1 MNKVKFKII
10 DGGKAIPIGNNLY
23 KLIGRSHE
31 EGGIGIE
38 LKDGNAKTVIE
49 GEDKEIFEPKN
60 HEFRVLSNSIK
71 IGNKTPAQLAEAGYN
86 PDIIFKAQQS
96 INGNYGG
103 NYAENGSKKYTYIG
117 GTPEESRKKYY
128 EFDTKLTDIINAI
141 SKEYDIAPELLF
153 HRLSKEGIID
163 RAIQHNNENYFRNKK
178 YNENNE
184 FISIIDRTT
193 FDPFVEIGLDDGFDN
208 YDNYNLKRN
217 IPIAENKKYNEK
229 GRLVNSVQTANVQ
242 DAIELM
248 AAELNYRKNILAKN
262 GINPTNALIS
272 ASYNKGINGVIDSNN
287 KGNLEKEYSIPN
299 TYNSLIRDIK
309 YKPDDRFMNTDYV
322 DQVHKNLQEMNDSYI
337 VTHKHD
343 KNNKINYFNN
353 NYKNHFKGIDEKT
366 INNILNE
373 FLKLG
378 NGSNQSYDIED
389 AILLNDVEKLNTSD
403 ITLLK
408 NKYKN
413 GGQINMKLK
422 HKNKQDI
429 TDMVMNEILPHS
441 TGERK
446 KFDDGGVW
454 GTSEWSLAGNL
465 GLNVLNALT
474 QGILGSVFGN
484 KAIDMYTKAK
494 SKLKKTFT
502 PVAREYIDTRVDIE
516 NELSGIKQS
525 TAKLIENAKANTSNA
540 KVARL
545 QAQNAIKQQNE
556 LEHRA
561 YTNKYKEESNRR
573 NIAAELATKYN
584 IIDNQNYIQSER
596 EYQDKMLQLDLG
608 IANAEISKGQT
619 WGNAVGSALKAG
631 ADSLTDYATMT
642 NDLLKS
648 NNSAAYV
655 EYMKRNYGHFLNSDG
670 TLKDK
675 YKGNTRIENFYN
687 KNLKPLFSTNILTP
701 TIIPYSGGLLT

>member
-1 MNKVKFKII
+1 MSKVKFKII

-49 GEDKEIFEPKN
+49 GERDEIFEPKT
-60 HEFRVLSNSIK
+60 HEFRMFSDSIK

-103 NYAENGSKKYTYIG
+103 SYAEDGSKKEIKKENIPTKEEYITQKLDSIRNDALERSRNKTQAETTTINEADVYGKKQLIDFLQNEYNDKLFLYNRFLEDRYDNYKKNNPITSEKYTKLDFIENNVDFKYYYEQLNNAKNLLEDAKNGKYNGKALNNCIANLSEMFPHG
-117 GTPEESRKKYY
+117 LPYGNQTFKANPKKYG
-128 EFDTKLTDIINAI
+128 FSLIDTHDVLPGDLIQHLNYNLNGQPDHAMIYNGIDKNGKHTFNYSDGGEP
-141 SKEYDIAPELLF
+141 SM
-153 HRLSKEGIID
+153 REGIV
-163 RAIQHNNENYFRNKK
+163 YGGYGSNKK
-178 YNENNE
+178 YPKAVAKDGKHLWDVNVYRYTGTPQDSIQWSNE
-184 FISIIDRTT
+184 
-193 FDPFVEIGLDDGFDN
+193 
-208 YDNYNLKRN
+208 YDQ
-217 IPIAENKKYNEK
+217 KY
-229 GRLVNSVQTANVQ
+229 G
-242 DAIELM
+242 
-248 AAELNYRKNILAKN
+248 
-262 GINPTNALIS
+262 
-272 ASYNKGINGVIDSNN
+272 
-287 KGNLEKEYSIPN
+287 
-299 TYNSLIRDIK
+299 
-309 YKPDDRFMNTDYV
+309 
-322 DQVHKNLQEMNDSYI
+322 
-337 VTHKHD
+337 
-343 KNNKINYFNN
+343 
-353 NYKNHFKGIDEKT
+353 KT
-366 INNILNE
+366 L
-373 FLKLG
+373 
-378 NGSNQSYDIED
+378 
-389 AILLNDVEKLNTSD
+389 
-403 ITLLK
+403 
-408 NKYKN
+408 KN
-413 GGQINMKLK
+413 GGLINMKLK

-446 KFDDGGVW
+446 KFDGGGVW

-465 GLNVLNALT
+465 GLNTLNALT

-502 PVAREYIDTRVDIE
+502 PVAREHIDTRVDIE

-619 WGNAVGSALKAG
+619 WGNDAGSALKAG

-648 NNSAAYV
+648 NNSASYV
-655 EYMKRNYGHFLNSDG
+655 EYMKRNYGRFLNPDG

-687 KNLKPLFSTNILTP
+687 KNLKPLFTPSILTP